1 MGVFLKGESL
11 MSLQS
16 SCIQCNNFMEVNF
29 TVQKHGQ
36 LEETYFTCVHCGTH
50 TTCFVTDNTVRDMQK
65 DMRVL
70 TSADDRLSLQAE
82 INERMAQLKVE
93 LIERG

>member
-1 MGVFLKGESL
+1 
-11 MSLQS
+11 MSLQA
-16 SCIQCNNFMEVNF
+16 SCIHCDNVTDIHF
-29 TVQKHGQ
+29 TVKKHGQ
-36 LEETYFTCVHCGTH
+36 LDETYFTCDHCDAH